1 MGALEVACVG
11 WWGYSSSPDSLS
23 QQEKTSLA
31 HARTRTHTRARTH
44 AHARRNRP
52 GREQD
57 WGNSQ
62 NYYDLVRQHG
72 DEMRAKPCWSTYETG
87 WDAVTR
93 GFGPDNPPILFTML
107 RQPLTWVVSAVEHDR
122 HAQRNDGLTD
132 LYKRGCLTFDGK
144 CYRVSGSY
152 DYITGSYKQLVP
164 GGGKKW
170 DYNGS
175 SLEQSKINLRAS
187 IFGITE
193 YFQATECLWRF
204 QLGQPV
210 TREKCECGTVAP
222 KSTAASKKGGRDLE
236 AAEAAHRELTIH
248 VGSMHDNGKE
258 EVPLEGKTG
267 TTHHT
272 ESSRDVRRHTQHHH
286 R

>member
-1 MGALEVACVG
+1 
-11 WWGYSSSPDSLS
+11 
-23 QQEKTSLA
+23 
-31 HARTRTHTRARTH
+31 
-44 AHARRNRP
+44 
-52 GREQD
+52 
-57 WGNSQ
+57 
-62 NYYDLVRQHG
+62 
-72 DEMRAKPCWSTYETG
+72 
-87 WDAVTR
+87 
-93 GFGPDNPPILFTML
+93 
-107 RQPLTWVVSAVEHDR
+107 VSH
-122 HAQRNDGLTD
+122 
-132 LYKRGCLTFDGK
+132 
-144 CYRVSGSY
+144 SY
-152 DYITGSYKQLVP
+152 DYITGSYDRLVP

-175 SLEQSKINLRAS
+175 SLEQSKMNLRAS

-210 TREKCECGTVAP
+210 TREDCACSTVAP

-272 ESSRDVRRHTQHHH
+272 ESSRNVRRHTQHHH